1 MRTKE
6 KRNLLRLTTLAMLLS
21 FWSLLLAF
29 QDQVIIEN
37 PDKALNK
44 NAGRVIHL
52 KEILRIK
59 DEGRDFYFKI
69 PWGIDVAPDGSI
81 FVKDGVKLY
90 KFNASGNFEKDIVK
104 IGQGPGEMTTELT
117 DFFVVKNEIIL
128 LCGPMNKLIKTD
140 LNGERFE
147 EFFPKNKRALDLL
160 AYYRNKYFLLD
171 FRRKSF
177 ERKEGIQDFDQNLY
191 IMDEDENITLTPFS
205 FPIKQSIN
213 IRIREGSRPAISSIY
228 VTRLYRSKVCQHYIY
243 LSHTQD
249 YLIKQ
254 LDLETF
260 QISRIFRRKYPRARF
275 QADERRPFK
284 YYNDVYRLLIHKN
297 NVWALTSTFD
307 EKKGILADVFNN
319 EGKYL
324 DNFFLPLLNS
334 KTGDEFS
341 QLYFPLVIQGDFLY
355 TIEHDE
361 DWNFYIAKYEIID
374 EG

>member
-1 MRTKE
+1 MKTKE
-6 KRNLLRLTTLAMLLS
+6 KQNLLWPTTLAILFI
-21 FWSLLLAF
+21 FWF
-29 QDQVIIEN
+29 QVVTSQGQTIIEN
-37 PDKALNK
+37 PEKPLNK

-59 DEGRDFYFKI
+59 DEGKDFYFKI
-69 PWGIDVAPDGSI
+69 PWQIDIAPEGSI

-90 KFNASGNFEKDIVK
+90 KFNASGNFEKNIVK

-117 DFFVVKNEIIL
+117 DFIVVEDEIIL
-128 LCGPMNKLIKTD
+128 LCGSMNKLIKTD
-140 LNGERFE
+140 LNGEWIE
-147 EFFPKNKRALDLL
+147 EFFPKHKRALDLL
-160 AYYRNKYFLLD
+160 AYYSNKYFLLD

-177 ERKEGIQDFDQNLY
+177 ERKEGIQDFNQSLY

-228 VTRLYRSKVCQHYIY
+228 VTRLYRSKACQQYIY
-243 LSHTQD
+243 LAHTQD

-254 LDLETF
+254 LDLEKF

-275 QADERRPFK
+275 QADKRRPFK
-284 YYNDVYRLLIHKN
+284 HYNDVYRLLIHKS

-307 EKKGILADVFNN
+307 EKKGILVDVFNE

-324 DNFFLPLLNS
+324 DNFFLPLFNS

-341 QLYFPLVIQGDFLY
+341 QLYFPLVMQGDFLY

-361 DWNFYIAKYEIID
+361 DWNFYVVKYEIID